1 VQPLFDQAAN
11 GRTGL
16 TEQQQAAFHRR
27 QQSASRE
34 YAASGITFELR
45 PAQPAFLREQ
55 GHSIIPD
62 RFLSA
67 GAINVFVTDA
77 LGYDI
82 DRHRTG
88 GVSIGPH
95 PQRSN
100 KPANRHFIVF
110 LGLRDAGE
118 HTLAHEYAHHFL
130 LDTQRQATAA
140 RNFWSD
146 LHIDWLLWRQR
157 RGASI
162 QAFLACRNSPFA
174 RPAVRGTLS

>member
-1 VQPLFDQAAN
+1 
-11 GRTGL
+11 L
-16 TEQQQAAFHRR
+16 TAGQQDAFHRR

-34 YAASGITFELR
+34 FAASGIAFELR
-45 PAQPAFLREQ
+45 TPRPAFLRQQ

-62 RFLSA
+62 RFLA
-67 GAINVFVTDA
+67 PGAINVFVTYV

-88 GVSIGPH
+88 GVSLGPH

-100 KPANRHFIVF
+100 KPANPHFIVF
-110 LGLRDAGE
+110 LGLRDAGR

-130 LDTQRQATAA
+130 LDTQRQATSA

-146 LHIDWLLWRQR
+146 LRIDWLLWRQR
-157 RGASI
+157 GGASI
-162 QAFLACRNSPFA
+162 HAFLACRNSPFA
-174 RPAVRGTLS
+174 RPPVRGTLS